1 MTRASDLAKLLGA
14 GATINDGT
22 TITTADNTDQLTL
35 ISTDADANVG
45 PNLNLF
51 RNSGSP
57 ADDDVLGLIIYN
69 GRNDNSQDVIYAR
82 QVSYIK
88 DASDGTEDG
97 QLTLQTMVAGTIRD
111 RLNITP
117 TEIAI
122 NEDSIDSD
130 FRVESNGNA
139 NMLFVDGGNDAVGI
153 GTSTDYGGQLNI
165 ETTGQAYNLVLAC
178 TDADANNG
186 PLLDFYRNSSSPAD
200 GDLLGEIS
208 FRGRNDNSQDVNYGF
223 ISGTIIDA
231 SDGEEDGMLVIS
243 TMQEGTT
250 VSRMRLQRTETVFN
264 EDSKDID
271 FRVESDND
279 SSAFFVNGE
288 TGNTGFGTSTTPASI
303 SIYTNISSANNF
315 DGVRLRNVSTSSNQY
330 GGALFVGLLSGGI
343 PQAQV
348 RGPADGNGMLIFQT
362 GSSETEHFR
371 IAADGT
377 LTATDTSIG
386 SNSDSRL
393 KKDIEDYTYD
403 INNFKAFRTRTF
415 EWINKE
421 EHGNKT
427 NCVGFVAQEVEST
440 DTRWVDENQINDTSG
455 DGTTNADWDLIPE
468 NEKGIR
474 KSKTSK
480 LGEKDAMYVSVI
492 QQLITRIEAL
502 ESA

>member
-1 MTRASDLAKLLGA
+1 MAYIGKKPADIIATAVDTTTGTFSGDIDASTVNATGDTAA
-14 GATINDGT
+14 GDNAAIGFTSAEGLILTGQGSTSD
-22 TITTADNTDQLTL
+22 ITVKN
-35 ISTDADANVG
+35 DADATVFTVPTG
-45 PNLNLF
+45 TDDILF
-51 RNSGSP
+51 PDNAKAMFGAGSDLQIYHTGAHSLISEQGTGSLILLTNQLDINNAGNSENMITATSDGAVS
-57 ADDDVLGLIIYN
+57 LFH
-69 GRNDNSQDVIYAR
+69 DNSKKLETTSSGFKSTGAGSVSINLGSTNAGGVQIVLDGDSDGDFTGSDY
-82 QVSYIK
+82 SYIRHET
-88 DASDGTEDG
+88 DGRIDFV
-97 QLTLQTMVAGTIRD
+97 Q
-111 RLNITP
+111 
-117 TEIAI
+117 
-122 NEDSIDSD
+122 DS
-130 FRVESNGNA
+130 
-139 NMLFVDGGNDAVGI
+139 
-153 GTSTDYGGQLNI
+153 
-165 ETTGQAYNLVLAC
+165 
-178 TDADANNG
+178 
-186 PLLDFYRNSSSPAD
+186 P
-200 GDLLGEIS
+200 
-208 FRGRNDNSQDVNYGF
+208 
-223 ISGTIIDA
+223 SGTNEI
-231 SDGEEDGMLVIS
+231 
-243 TMQEGTT
+243 
-250 VSRMRLQRTETVFN
+250 RFYTETLERFRLTNSAAVFN
-264 EDSKDID
+264 EAGNDVD

-303 SIYTNISSANNF
+303 SIYTNTSSANNF

-371 IAADGT
+371 IAGDGT

-403 INNFKAFRTRTF
+403 IDKFKAFRTRTF

-455 DGTTNADWDLIPE
+455 DGTTNADWNLIPE

-480 LGEKDAMYVSVI
+480 LGEKDAMYISVI
-492 QQLITRIEAL
+492 QQLIARIEAL
-502 ESA
+502 EGA

>member
-1 MTRASDLAKLLGA
+1 E
-14 GATINDGT
+14 
-22 TITTADNTDQLTL
+22 QLTL
-35 ISTDADANVG
+35 ISTDTDANQG
-45 PNLNLF
+45 PVLRL
-51 RNSGSP
+51 RRDSASP
-57 ADDDVLGLIIYN
+57 ADNDIVGYLIYSADNDAGQITDFAGIRCHIDDV
-69 GRNDNSQDVIYAR
+69 
-82 QVSYIK
+82 
-88 DASDGTEDG
+88 SDGTEDG
-97 QLTLQTMVAGTIRD
+97 NLKFFTNKAGT
-111 RLNITP
+111 
-117 TEIAI
+117 E
-122 NEDSIDSD
+122 
-130 FRVESNGNA
+130 
-139 NMLFVDGGNDAVGI
+139 
-153 GTSTDYGGQLNI
+153 
-165 ETTGQAYNLVLAC
+165 
-178 TDADANNG
+178 
-186 PLLDFYRNSSSPAD
+186 
-200 GDLLGEIS
+200 
-208 FRGRNDNSQDVNYGF
+208 
-223 ISGTIIDA
+223 
-231 SDGEEDGMLVIS
+231 
-243 TMQEGTT
+243 
-250 VSRMRLQRTETVFN
+250 VSRMGLASGETVFN
-264 EDSKDID
+264 EDSVDVD
-271 FRVESDND
+271 FRVESNND

-348 RGPADGNGMLIFQT
+348 RGPADNNGMLIFQT

-403 INNFKAFRTRTF
+403 IDKFKAFRTRTF

-455 DGTTNADWDLIPE
+455 DGTTNADWNLIPE

-480 LGEKDAMYVSVI
+480 LG
-492 QQLITRIEAL
+492 
-502 ESA
+502 

>member
-1 MTRASDLAKLLGA
+1 MALVGQATFSGAVIASGAITGGGLLTTGGNIVIPDAGNIGSASDTDAIAIASNGQVTFTQTLIGTALDISGD
-14 GATINDGT
+14 IDVDGT
-22 TITTADNTDQLTL
+22 TNLDVVDIDGAVDMASTLQVDGAITSSAGMTITTANNLEQLTL
-35 ISTDADANVG
+35 ISTDTDANQG
-45 PNLNLF
+45 PVLRL
-51 RNSGSP
+51 RRDSASP
-57 ADDDVLGLIIYN
+57 ADNDIVGYLIYSADNDAGQITDFAGIRCHIDDV
-69 GRNDNSQDVIYAR
+69 
-82 QVSYIK
+82 
-88 DASDGTEDG
+88 SDGTEDG
-97 QLTLQTMVAGTIRD
+97 NLKFFTNKAGT
-111 RLNITP
+111 
-117 TEIAI
+117 E
-122 NEDSIDSD
+122 
-130 FRVESNGNA
+130 
-139 NMLFVDGGNDAVGI
+139 
-153 GTSTDYGGQLNI
+153 
-165 ETTGQAYNLVLAC
+165 
-178 TDADANNG
+178 
-186 PLLDFYRNSSSPAD
+186 
-200 GDLLGEIS
+200 
-208 FRGRNDNSQDVNYGF
+208 
-223 ISGTIIDA
+223 
-231 SDGEEDGMLVIS
+231 
-243 TMQEGTT
+243 
-250 VSRMRLQRTETVFN
+250 VSRMGLASGETVFN
-264 EDSKDID
+264 EDSVDVD
-271 FRVESDND
+271 FRVESNND

-348 RGPADGNGMLIFQT
+348 RGPADNNGMLIFQT

-403 INNFKAFRTRTF
+403 IDKFKAFRTRTF

-455 DGTTNADWDLIPE
+455 DGTTNADWNLIPE

-480 LGEKDAMYVSVI
+480 LGEKDAMYISVI
-492 QQLITRIEAL
+492 QQLIARIEAL
-502 ESA
+502 EDA